1 MMKRGLSRFARRLLR
16 RGQTGQTIV
25 ILAFGFIVL
34 LGFVGI
40 VTDVS
45 LMFVRY
51 STLRR
56 AIDAA
61 AVAAAGQMRR
71 AVPTTAELAQATAL
85 GGGQAAIDQRAL
97 GYAYARNITQVNL
110 AARQFMELYG
120 VSPTTVL
127 VDTCATTPLD
137 AQLECDSTKQPR
149 KLVRVTAQVQSPT
162 VFLRLLGWGTV
173 TLEATAISE
182 TAVLDVVMIFD
193 VSESM
198 LNQTSYDDWAAIPGN
213 IGSMN
218 PNQSMRYYP
227 ARMTSG
233 AGGGDAVW
241 KHFANDWVAAWTW
254 VLNNTQDT
262 LDITVDAGNYYFRPK
277 PFWVNGS
284 GPSQ

>member
-1 MMKRGLSRFARRLLR
+1 MMKQGLSRLTRRILR

-71 AVPTTAELAQATAL
+71 AVPTAAEVAQANA
-85 GGGQAAIDQRAL
+85 GGGTQQQKDQRAVGL
-97 GYAYARNITQVNL
+97 AYASTITAVNL
-110 AARQFMELYG
+110 AARQFIELYG

-127 VDTCATTPLD
+127 VDTCATTPSD
-137 AQLECDSTKQPR
+137 PQLECDTSKQPR
-149 KLVRVTAQVQSPT
+149 KLVRVTAQIQSPT

-173 TLEATAISE
+173 TVEATAISE

-198 LNQTSYDDWAAIPGN
+198 LNQTTYDNWDKVLCVPTPSNPCPNPPYFDESY
-213 IGSMN
+213 
-218 PNQSMRYYP
+218 RYYP
-227 ARMTSG
+227 PRVTGGANGDWSITSS
-233 AGGGDAVW
+233 AAHPTSFNTYWDAW
-241 KHFANDWVAAWTW
+241 NFF
-254 VLNNTQDT
+254 LNNSENT
-262 LDITVDAGNYYFRPK
+262 L
-277 PFWVNGS
+277 S
-284 GPSQ
+284 L